1 MPVVGEDERL
11 AAGELAVH
19 VDPLREP
26 EPGARAARRRG
37 DRGNRER
44 GKRREHREPGTTV
57 TPHPVLPHDGDPTH
71 GAYAT
76 VHTRAGRW
84 PKRRY
89 DRGVDGEPA
98 IVLEGVVKVFGDEV
112 ALDGVDLAI
121 PAGAITVLLGPSGA
135 GKTLTINH
143 IVGLVDPTAGTVR
156 VLGQD
161 LAELGDAELN
171 ALRRRMGVAMQGN
184 QPFTCGLFFSLSVH
198 DNVAFA
204 LRDRRPRWPRERVDA
219 VTREHLRAMGLERF
233 ASAMPDELSSGMRKR
248 VALARA
254 LALDPEILIVDDFDS
269 GIDGVRLAL
278 LCELLRDAQRERG
291 ATLLVTTHDMT
302 AARRLADHLAVI
314 HAGRIVAAGPAPEVL
329 ATTEPAARQL
339 ISGDTE
345 GPIRLAS
352 P

>member
-1 MPVVGEDERL
+1 
-11 AAGELAVH
+11 
-19 VDPLREP
+19 
-26 EPGARAARRRG
+26 
-37 DRGNRER
+37 
-44 GKRREHREPGTTV
+44 
-57 TPHPVLPHDGDPTH
+57 
-71 GAYAT
+71 
-76 VHTRAGRW
+76 
-84 PKRRY
+84 
-89 DRGVDGEPA
+89 VDGEPA

-112 ALDGVDLAI
+112 ALDGVNLAI

-171 ALRRRMGVAMQGN
+171 AMRRRMGVAMQGN
-184 QPFTCGLFFSLSVH
+184 QPFTCGLFFGLSVH

-204 LRDRRPRWPRERVDA
+204 LRDRRPRWPREQVDA
-219 VTREHLRAMGLERF
+219 VTREHLRATGLERF
-233 ASAMPDELSSGMRKR
+233 APAMPDELSSGMRKR